1 MLAHSSLRKHDFEEL
16 SNLRTFSWND
26 EVEPKWVAVNKHMLK
41 NRWSEKNKLSW
52 VEEKLFPHKGSD
64 TVE

>member
-1 MLAHSSLRKHDFEEL
+1 MGGQE
-16 SNLRTFSWND
+16 
-26 EVEPKWVAVNKHMLK
+26 AVNKHMLK
-41 NRWSEKNKLSW
+41 NRWSEKNKLSF